1 MCHNTKLNHLAEK
14 KSSRAGLEIDWLG
27 DGRSFPADGAVVVRG
42 READFMKAGF
52 ERIVNEEPSCE
63 EFTCSDDVLD
73 RLHGLKRADHA
84 ANASDDARCV
94 ARRFGVFL

>member
-1 MCHNTKLNHLAEK
+1 
-14 KSSRAGLEIDWLG
+14 
-27 DGRSFPADGAVVVRG
+27 
-42 READFMKAGF
+42 MKAGF